1 MNYEKEYNFVVNFL
15 NKLNIQTT
23 LFNIDE
29 DEAPKFDLG
38 LRETIY
44 DKDIY
49 KKFFSSFPSTG
60 KPNTIYHINDKF
72 LCQYF
77 VIQLPNDPGTY
88 FMAGPYTDFILTDE
102 VLLKLADQY
111 NLSPQIFAQL
121 KKYYTR
127 IPFIKDKEYLL
138 SLFMTFGESL
148 WDGVDNY
155 SIEKV
160 NPNTFDY
167 YDPATNNEK
176 VKKESPILVMNTLEA
191 RYKKENDLFQAVSKG
206 LVLRQ
211 EKGLIK

>member
-29 DEAPKFDLG
+29 DEA
-38 LRETIY
+38 
-44 DKDIY
+44 
-49 KKFFSSFPSTG
+49 
-60 KPNTIYHINDKF
+60 
-72 LCQYF
+72 
-77 VIQLPNDPGTY
+77 
-88 FMAGPYTDFILTDE
+88 
-102 VLLKLADQY
+102 LLKLADQY

-176 VKKESPILVMNTLEA
+176 VKKKVPFL
-191 RYKKENDLFQAVSKG
+191 
-206 LVLRQ
+206 
-211 EKGLIK
+211 